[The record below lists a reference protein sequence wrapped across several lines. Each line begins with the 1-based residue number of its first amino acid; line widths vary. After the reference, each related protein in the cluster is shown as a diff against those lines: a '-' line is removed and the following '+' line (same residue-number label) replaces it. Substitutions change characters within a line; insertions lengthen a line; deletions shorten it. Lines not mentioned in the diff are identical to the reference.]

1 MRFRR
6 ILRAF
11 ASAAWRGNSSRDFRQ
26 KDRRWLVAALPFSL
40 GSAGLLLHSCGDVV
54 MCDKRPKKVALV
66 TGSSSGIGKAIAE
79 RLSGEG
85 YQVVVNSHASV
96 QEGKAVAAS
105 LPDGLYIQGDC
116 STREGCEGLV
126 KEVAERCG
134 QLDILVCNAGV
145 GKVIPHDKLELIDDE
160 YLHKIFA
167 LNCFGPLWLSRAAM
181 PFLKKADDGG
191 IIMIGSAAGGRPM
204 GSSIP
209 YSMTR
214 AAMNHLTKLLA
225 KSQGPVRVNCVAP
238 GLIETRI
245 THGGEWDGPHA
256 AVKAHSPLKRVGQP
270 VDLTEAVVCCIRSR
284 YMTGQTIYVDG
295 GASLVF

>member
-1 MRFRR
+1 MRRQILR
-6 ILRAF
+6 ILG
-11 ASAAWRGNSSRDFRQ
+11 ASARRFSLQ
-26 KDRRWLVAALPFSL
+26 DRRWLVTALPVSL
-40 GSAGLLLHSCGDVV
+40 TTAGLLLQHHSFGAATCEA
-54 MCDKRPKKVALV
+54 RPKKVALV

-79 RLSGEG
+79 RLAGEG
-85 YQVVVNSHASV
+85 YQVVINSRSSI
-96 QEGKAVAAS
+96 QEGKALAAT
-105 LPDGLYIQGDC
+105 LPGAVYIQADC
-116 STREGCEGLV
+116 SSREGCEGLIQ
-126 KEVAERCG
+126 EVAEKCG
-134 QLDILVCNAGV
+134 QLDLLICNAGV

-160 YLHKIFA
+160 YMQKIFA

-181 PFLKKADDGG
+181 PHLKKAEEAS

-245 THGGEWDGPHA
+245 TDGNEWDGSHA
-256 AVKAHSPLKRVGQP
+256 AVKTHTPLKRVGQP
-270 VDLTEAVVCCIRSR
+270 VDLTEAVLCCIRSR
-284 YMTGQTIYVDG
+284 YMTGQIIYVDG

>member
-1 MRFRR
+1 MGSTGCK
-6 ILRAF
+6 AF
-11 ASAAWRGNSSRDFRQ
+11 SCAPGPT
-26 KDRRWLVAALPFSL
+26 LVL
-40 GSAGLLLHSCGDVV
+40 CQ
-54 MCDKRPKKVALV
+54 
-66 TGSSSGIGKAIAE
+66 AIAE
-79 RLSGEG
+79 RLAKEG
-85 YQVVVNSHASV
+85 FQVVVNSHASV
-96 QEGKAVAAS
+96 QQGQAVATS
-105 LPDGLYIQGDC
+105 LGATYIQADC
-116 STREGCEGLV
+116 SQREGCEALV
-126 KEVAERCG
+126 EEVVRRHG
-134 QLDILVCNAGV
+134 QLDLLVCNAGL

-167 LNCFGPLWLSRAAM
+167 LNCFGPLWLSRAAL
-181 PFLKKADDGG
+181 PYLRKVDNGS

-245 THGGEWDGPHA
+245 TNGSEWDGAYA
-256 AVKAHSPLKRVGQP
+256 AVRGLTPLKAVGQP
-270 VDLTEAVVCCIRSR
+270 ADLQDAVICCIKSR